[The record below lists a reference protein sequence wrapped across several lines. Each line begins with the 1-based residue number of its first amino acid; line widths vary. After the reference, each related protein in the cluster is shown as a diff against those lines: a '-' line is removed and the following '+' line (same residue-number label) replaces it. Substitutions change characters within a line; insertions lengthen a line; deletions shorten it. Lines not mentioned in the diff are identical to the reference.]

1 MGVTKEQRLQAKI
14 SRLIWD
20 IAQLSNAL
28 ADDPQ
33 YDRHW
38 KPRLE
43 RLLDYVSEKHEEK
56 ANAN

>member
-1 MGVTKEQRLQAKI
+1 MAVTKEQRLQAKI

-43 RLLDYVSEKHEEK
+43 RLLDYVSEKYEEE
-56 ANAN
+56 ANVN

>member
-14 SRLIWD
+14 SRLVWD

-43 RLLDYVSEKHEEK
+43 RLLDYVSEKNEEE

>member
-1 MGVTKEQRLQAKI
+1 MALTKEQKLQANT

-20 IAQLSNAL
+20 IAQLSEAL

-43 RLLDYVSEKHEEK
+43 RLLDFISQQHKGK
-56 ANAN
+56 ANGN